1 MLCAMGHLTLRSLQT
16 VDRRVIRPWLAARGE
31 RFKRGSLRQEQRKA
45 GITWVLRFYA
55 RKGPRRVE
63 RTIAL
68 GLVSE
73 FRSEAAAWAEVNRL
87 RLHEQINKPDYKG
100 SVTFADLARRYEEHE
115 LGDQVD
121 SADPK
126 SHTTIAGYEEKPA
139 AAYSAQVGAARRT

>member
-1 MLCAMGHLTLRSLQT
+1 MARYQRAAS
-16 VDRRVIRPWLAARGE
+16 DR
-31 RFKRGSLRQEQRKA
+31 KQRKA
-45 GITWVLRFYA
+45 GITWVLRFYV
-55 RKGPRRVE
+55 RKGPKRVE

-87 RLHEQINKPDYKG
+87 RLHEQMNKPDYKG
-100 SVTFADLARRYEEHE
+100 SVTFADLARHYEEHE

-121 SADPK
+121 SAEPK